1 MHRIMIK
8 AVLFDLD
15 GVLIDSEVQ
24 DQKWTKEF
32 IDIKGI
38 NIPIRRFEKLI
49 GSHRKQNVWKDVI
62 KGYENLID
70 DDFLS
75 ELRAFKSVKRE
86 SFNYEDI
93 LFDDVKEFL
102 DFLKINNIR
111 IACASSSNINYIN
124 NALSMCHIKDYFD
137 LICTGDDF
145 KESKPSPEIYL
156 WCMDKFGLK
165 NNECLVIEDSPY
177 GIEAAKN
184 ASMMVV
190 ARKTTFSFSQD
201 NADMIVDNL
210 NEIKNELI
218 IM

>member
-1 MHRIMIK
+1 M
-8 AVLFDLD
+8 
-15 GVLIDSEVQ
+15 
-24 DQKWTKEF
+24 
-32 IDIKGI
+32 
-38 NIPIRRFEKLI
+38 
-49 GSHRKQNVWKDVI
+49 
-62 KGYENLID
+62 
-70 DDFLS
+70 
-75 ELRAFKSVKRE
+75 
-86 SFNYEDI
+86 
-93 LFDDVKEFL
+93 
-102 DFLKINNIR
+102 
-111 IACASSSNINYIN
+111 
-124 NALSMCHIKDYFD
+124 
-137 LICTGDDF
+137 ICTGDDF